1 MALHKTEISGRSDK
15 EILMNA
21 VVLGALSL
29 DRYVVVSEFPEEDSM
44 VFAER
49 RMLFTGGSGANIAV
63 NLAVSGLDT
72 HLFCGIGDDA
82 SGLTLVSGMEKNS
95 VIVHAD
101 MREGSSAETLII
113 VTKEGKRRIISFGG
127 NALYDKSADESV
139 RADAL
144 CVADAFPERAL
155 QFLHHYGRALKV
167 YVPGG
172 CGLYFGAEQIRRVA
186 AAADITILSA
196 PEADAT
202 GDGFDSLSRAVI
214 VTRGAEAVEVYSGGE
229 KFSIPVEPV
238 TGGII
243 DTTGAGDAFAG
254 GFIQEYLASG
264 DLEKAVRAGQRLAS
278 RVITRYGANL
288 GAA

>member
-1 MALHKTEISGRSDK
+1 
-15 EILMNA
+15 MNA

-29 DRYVVVSEFPEEDSM
+29 DHYVVVSDFPEEDSM
-44 VFAER
+44 VFSER
-49 RMLFTGGSGANIAV
+49 RMFFSGGSGANIAV
-63 NLAVSGLDT
+63 NLAVSGLNT

-82 SGLTLVSGMEKNS
+82 SGQTLMAGMEKSS
-95 VIVHAD
+95 VSVHAD

-113 VTKEGKRRIISFGG
+113 VTREGKRRIISFGG
-127 NALYDKSADESV
+127 NALYDKSVDESV
-139 RADAL
+139 EADAL

-155 QFLHHYGRALKV
+155 QFLHHYGRALKI

-172 CGLYFGAEQIRRVA
+172 CGLYFGTEQIRRVA
-186 AAADITILSA
+186 SASDITILSA
-196 PEADAT
+196 PESEMT
-202 GDGFDSLSRAVI
+202 GSGFNSLSRVVI
-214 VTRGAEAVEVYSGGE
+214 VTRGAEAVEIYSGGE
-229 KFSIPVEPV
+229 KLSIPVEPV
-238 TGGII
+238 TDGIV

-254 GFIQEYLASG
+254 GFIHNYLASG